1 MNTAVIRA
9 AALLALAAILGLLGQ
24 GPAWAQNPDAKAG
37 TKTPPAQHKP
47 HRPGVKPAAK
57 DGTSKQ
63 NAPEQNV
70 AAAKSAAHEP
80 DLAYA
85 AFQRGFFMTA
95 FALATKRVE
104 EKDDV
109 SAMTLLGEL
118 YATGL
123 GVPQNDAKATEWYKF
138 AAARGDRNAMFAL
151 AIFSLQGRGGPR
163 DRDASAKWFA
173 AAAKLGHPLA
183 AYNLALLYMEG
194 QLFPQDFGR
203 AAELLRIAAKVGSP
217 EAQYALGT
225 LYKEGRGVPKDMSE
239 AARLWSLAAVADNT
253 DAQVEYAI
261 ALYNGDGVAKNEE
274 AAALL
279 FRRAALH
286 GSPIAQDRLARILA
300 TGRGAPANAVEAMKW
315 HLISKARGETN
326 IELDDFVNNLNAETR
341 AAGEKAAKPWLD
353 AIKHRSS

>member
-1 MNTAVIRA
+1 MDACTGPDCSSEGSSRPSGRGCFARGAAAYGMNTAVVRA
-9 AALLALAAILGLLGQ
+9 AMLLALAAILGLLRQ
-24 GPAWAQNPDAKAG
+24 GPAWAQNPDAKSG

-47 HRPGVKPAAK
+47 HRPGVKPAPKVGA
-57 DGTSKQ
+57 SKQ

-70 AAAKSAAHEP
+70 AAASAYEP

-138 AAARGDRNAMFAL
+138 AAARDDRNAMFAL

-163 DRDASAKWFA
+163 DRDARAKWFA

-203 AAELLRIAAKVGSP
+203 AAELLRIAAKIGNP
-217 EAQYALGT
+217 EAQYAL
-225 LYKEGRGVPKDMSE
+225 
-239 AARLWSLAAVADNT
+239 
-253 DAQVEYAI
+253 
-261 ALYNGDGVAKNEE
+261 
-274 AAALL
+274 
-279 FRRAALH
+279 
-286 GSPIAQDRLARILA
+286 
-300 TGRGAPANAVEAMKW
+300 
-315 HLISKARGETN
+315 
-326 IELDDFVNNLNAETR
+326 
-341 AAGEKAAKPWLD
+341 
-353 AIKHRSS
+353 